1 MQEDISLRVRST
13 LSKLL
18 KIVWK
23 KVDIADT
30 DNLDR
35 TLLANCDLRAFVKPG
50 TKTDILLQSL
60 ANSSLNEVLNYG
72 RNVTNKVVKF
82 LPAIFRHLIRNVYV
96 SSYNPPP
103 VLVIN
108 KIKPINKISSKSLQD
123 LLKTTFNKSKPFT
136 INSKYNL
143 MCDGILEEKGTW
155 FNLWKIKN
163 PHLRNYRSKVAYKD
177 VYSQERRFKFRLN
190 DSPQC
195 RICKNRVESVQH
207 QLFECRNAQRMWQSY
222 VDMFADNISF
232 KNLVCVGNFPAAE
245 IVKAT
250 IIKLLI
256 QIDRSEHLAIDHIYL
271 RIIRMLTLEA
281 SITKDPIYTN
291 LVNLLSNNIK
301 TTCSDKPQT
310 NNNILIT

>member
-1 MQEDISLRVRST
+1 MQKQRQILTINFYINWENSVIYRQMVKTTKKSFKEQALEQPFLFYGRGACFT
-13 LSKLL
+13 EHLSQPK
-18 KIVWK
+18 
-23 KVDIADT
+23 
-30 DNLDR
+30 
-35 TLLANCDLRAFVKPG
+35 C
-50 TKTDILLQSL
+50 
-60 ANSSLNEVLNYG
+60 G
-72 RNVTNKVVKF
+72 RNVTKKVVKF
-82 LPAIFRHLIRNVYV
+82 LPAIFKHLINNVYV

-103 VLVIN
+103 ILVIN

-207 QLFECRNAQRMWQSY
+207 QLFECRNAQRMWQIY

-256 QIDRSEHLAIDHIYL
+256 QIDRSEHLAIHQIYL
-271 RIIRMLTLEA
+271 RIIQMLTLEA

-291 LVNLLSNNIK
+291 LVNLLSKN
-301 TTCSDKPQT
+301 
-310 NNNILIT
+310 LITTSSDNASD

>member
-72 RNVTNKVVKF
+72 RNITNKVVKF
-82 LPAIFRHLIRNVYV
+82 LPAIFKHLIHNVYV

-207 QLFECRNAQRMWQSY
+207 QLFECRNAQRMWQIY

-256 QIDRSEHLAIDHIYL
+256 QIDRSEHLAIHQIYL
-271 RIIRMLTLEA
+271 RIIQMLTLEA

-291 LVNLLSNNIK
+291 LVNLLSNKII
-301 TTCSDKPQT
+301 TTSSD
-310 NNNILIT
+310 NASD

>member
-1 MQEDISLRVRST
+1 M
-13 LSKLL
+13 
-18 KIVWK
+18 
-23 KVDIADT
+23 DIADF
-30 DNLDR
+30 DNLDS

-72 RNVTNKVVKF
+72 RNITNKVVKF
-82 LPAIFRHLIRNVYV
+82 LPAIFKHLIHNVYV

-207 QLFECRNAQRMWQSY
+207 QLFECRNAQRMWQIY

-256 QIDRSEHLAIDHIYL
+256 QIDRSEHLAIHQIYL
-271 RIIRMLTLEA
+271 RIIQMLTLEA

-291 LVNLLSNNIK
+291 LVNLLSNKII
-301 TTCSDKPQT
+301 TTSSD
-310 NNNILIT
+310 NASD

>member
-1 MQEDISLRVRST
+1 M
-13 LSKLL
+13 
-18 KIVWK
+18 
-23 KVDIADT
+23 DIADF
-30 DNLDR
+30 DNLDS

-72 RNVTNKVVKF
+72 RNITNKVVKF
-82 LPAIFRHLIRNVYV
+82 LPAIFKHLIHNVYV

-108 KIKPINKISSKSLQD
+108 KIKPINKISSKTLQD

-163 PHLRNYRSKVAYKD
+163 PHLRNYRLKVAYKD

-207 QLFECRNAQRMWQSY
+207 QLFECRNAQRMWQIY

-256 QIDRSEHLAIDHIYL
+256 QIDRSEHLAIHQIYL
-271 RIIRMLTLEA
+271 RIIQMLTLEA

-291 LVNLLSNNIK
+291 LVNLLSKN
-301 TTCSDKPQT
+301 
-310 NNNILIT
+310 LITTSSDNASD

>member
-1 MQEDISLRVRST
+1 M
-13 LSKLL
+13 
-18 KIVWK
+18 
-23 KVDIADT
+23 DIADF
-30 DNLDR
+30 DNLDS

-72 RNVTNKVVKF
+72 RNITNKVVKF
-82 LPAIFRHLIRNVYV
+82 LPAIFKHLIHNVYV

-108 KIKPINKISSKSLQD
+108 KIKPINKISSKTLQD

-163 PHLRNYRSKVAYKD
+163 PHLRNYRLKVAYKD

-207 QLFECRNAQRMWQSY
+207 QLFECRNAQRMWQIY

-250 IIKLLI
+250 IK
-256 QIDRSEHLAIDHIYL
+256 
-271 RIIRMLTLEA
+271 
-281 SITKDPIYTN
+281 N
-291 LVNLLSNNIK
+291 
-301 TTCSDKPQT
+301 C
-310 NNNILIT
+310 

>member
-1 MQEDISLRVRST
+1 M
-13 LSKLL
+13 
-18 KIVWK
+18 
-23 KVDIADT
+23 DIADF
-30 DNLDR
+30 DNLDS

-72 RNVTNKVVKF
+72 RNITNKVVKF
-82 LPAIFRHLIRNVYV
+82 LPAIFKHLIHNVYV

-108 KIKPINKISSKSLQD
+108 KIKPINKISSKTLQD

-207 QLFECRNAQRMWQSY
+207 QLFECRNAQRMWQIY
-222 VDMFADNISF
+222 FDMFADNISF

-256 QIDRSEHLAIDHIYL
+256 QIDRSEHLAIHQIYL
-271 RIIRMLTLEA
+271 RIIQMLTLEA

-301 TTCSDKPQT
+301 TTCSD
-310 NNNILIT
+310 NASD

>member
-1 MQEDISLRVRST
+1 M
-13 LSKLL
+13 
-18 KIVWK
+18 
-23 KVDIADT
+23 DIADF
-30 DNLDR
+30 DNLDS

-72 RNVTNKVVKF
+72 RNITNKVVKF
-82 LPAIFRHLIRNVYV
+82 LPAIFKHLIHNVYV

-108 KIKPINKISSKSLQD
+108 KIKPINKISSKTLQD

-163 PHLRNYRSKVAYKD
+163 PHLRNYRLKVAYKD

-207 QLFECRNAQRMWQSY
+207 QLFECRNAQRMWQIY

-256 QIDRSEHLAIDHIYL
+256 QIDRSEHLAIHHIYL
-271 RIIRMLTLEA
+271 HIIQMLTLEA

-291 LVNLLSNNIK
+291 LVNLLSNKII
-301 TTCSDKPQT
+301 TTSSD
-310 NNNILIT
+310 NASD

>member
-1 MQEDISLRVRST
+1 M
-13 LSKLL
+13 
-18 KIVWK
+18 
-23 KVDIADT
+23 
-30 DNLDR
+30 
-35 TLLANCDLRAFVKPG
+35 
-50 TKTDILLQSL
+50 
-60 ANSSLNEVLNYG
+60 
-72 RNVTNKVVKF
+72 VKF
-82 LPAIFRHLIRNVYV
+82 LPAIFKHLINNVYV

-207 QLFECRNAQRMWQSY
+207 QLFECRNAQRMWQIY

-256 QIDRSEHLAIDHIYL
+256 QIDRSEHLAIHQIYL
-271 RIIRMLTLEA
+271 RIIQMLTLEA

-301 TTCSDKPQT
+301 TTCSD
-310 NNNILIT
+310 NASD